1 MNFHKLATMI
11 APKVGEILANAGS
24 KKSNMVNIDG
34 QDFRI
39 DRQDVVSRLSL
50 VRQLGSLVG
59 ELDGLMP
66 VLSKGW
72 AHKTN
77 GDNEAALQAFTIA
90 APRLVAAMCNEN
102 LQNLLVNC
110 AKKCVWKDT
119 TSLKFADLGDGSRLD
134 EATNGDPENLLALG
148 LCFLE
153 VNADDFLSRV
163 IATIQSRLKAIDV
176 STNTSSKATPTN
188 EPQE

>member
-1 MNFHKLATMI
+1 MNFHRLAKFI
-11 APKVGEILANAGS
+11 SPSVGEISSNAGS
-24 KKSNMVNIDG
+24 KKSNLVTIDG
-34 QDFRI
+34 QEFRI
-39 DRQDVVSRLSL
+39 DRQDVVTRLSI

-77 GDNEAALQAFTIA
+77 GNDEAALQAFTIA

-102 LQNLLVNC
+102 LQNLLVDC
-110 AKKCVWKDT
+110 AKKCEWKDKIT
-119 TSLKFADLGDGSRLD
+119 TKFASLTDGSRLD

-148 LCFLE
+148 LCYLE

-176 STNTSSKATPTN
+176 STNTSSKAEQTS
-188 EPQE
+188 EPNG